1 LQQQIIPRT
10 SSGSLAMFTAIR
22 RASSLLSNLA
32 GDSSAEKDKG
42 ENTKIPQRWIATG
55 HVCAGK
61 TNPALL

>member
-1 LQQQIIPRT
+1 
-10 SSGSLAMFTAIR
+10 MFAAIR